1 MAQDPE
7 NSPIEGKPNDGTRH
21 DHERVDAMMPWINR
35 DQLEGEDRDLVSDE
49 LSMSPT
55 FQAKLAQ
62 EGDLASALDA
72 VAQDEAAESAADVDA
87 AWAKFKARL
96 PERSLHVAEDSL
108 PKPQPLSQ
116 SAGRPRASGVQRT
129 SPWRRFRLP
138 RTNVGWLATAQT
150 AALAALAFLFIPG
163 QLKPQED
170 EYRLLSSDDP
180 TAQAPMGNVVLM
192 FDPASDQATMQALLA
207 KVGARIVDG
216 PMENGGYV
224 LVIEADDLEAG
235 LATLQASEA
244 VVLAQ
249 PLGAEGVR

>member
-1 MAQDPE
+1 MWTRPGPSSKRVCQKEAYTWPRTPFLSH
-7 NSPIEGKPNDGTRH
+7 NPFPN
-21 DHERVDAMMPWINR
+21 
-35 DQLEGEDRDLVSDE
+35 
-49 LSMSPT
+49 
-55 FQAKLAQ
+55 
-62 EGDLASALDA
+62 ALG
-72 VAQDEAAESAADVDA
+72 
-87 AWAKFKARL
+87 ARA
-96 PERSLHVAEDSL
+96 H
-108 PKPQPLSQ
+108 
-116 SAGRPRASGVQRT
+116 RAS
-129 SPWRRFRLP
+129 S
-138 RTNVGWLATAQT
+138 
-150 AALAALAFLFIPG
+150 ALAFLFIPG